1 MTVSDLSPDALA
13 RLEAKLIAD
22 LDMVRKVRALL
33 EEHRGALGGLTTP
46 GAMPADGGTTQ
57 TTAHA
62 PPFTAIPPPLNLPTY
77 EEALSQSLLEMPDSG
92 FKLKMLCSAMGKKL
106 RNFPDGT
113 EVKKQLSKL
122 IRKGQ
127 VIVVESQTG
136 RSGSTYRCLIP
147 KPEPT
152 FNPQESAIHPE
163 DSPI

>member
-33 EEHRGALGGLTTP
+33 EEHRGALGTLTTA
-46 GAMPADGGTTQ
+46 GAVQ
-57 TTAHA
+57 TTSSAS
-62 PPFTAIPPPLNLPTY
+62 PPTPTSPVLNLPTY
-77 EEALSQSLLEMPDSG
+77 EEALGQALLEMPDSG
-92 FKLKMLCSAMGKKL
+92 FKLKMLCSVMGKKL

-113 EVKKQLSKL
+113 EVKKHLSKL

-127 VIVVESQTG
+127 VVVVESQTG
-136 RSGSTYRCLIP
+136 RVGSTYRSLIP
-147 KPEPT
+147 KTESAIQPP
-152 FNPQESAIHPE
+152 ESAIHPE